1 MSDERTRGIILR
13 TLPLTETSLIV
24 RWLTPDFGRIATV
37 ARGALRLKSPFR
49 GKLDLFFLADLT
61 FRKNRRGNLHALHE
75 LVVSNFHVAL
85 RSNLTSL
92 RVAAYL
98 GQLIETT
105 TETDTPLPELF
116 QLLHSALIELADG
129 PPRILTLIAF
139 EMRFLADMGLSPNL
153 ATANLTAGSKRI
165 LEQILRSDWAGVRR
179 LHISPTQST
188 ELSRFLYVQLNCHF
202 GNVPKG
208 RSALIDELLD

>member
-1 MSDERTRGIILR
+1 MSDERTKGIILR
-13 TLPLTETSLIV
+13 TLPLTETSLVV

-75 LVVSNFHVAL
+75 IVVSNFNAAL
-85 RSNLTSL
+85 RDNLTCL
-92 RVAAYL
+92 RIAAYL
-98 GQLIETT
+98 GQLIEKT

-116 QLLHSALIELADG
+116 QLFQSALIELADG

-139 EMRFLADMGLSPNL
+139 EMRFLAEMGLSPDL

-165 LEQILRSDWAGVRR
+165 LEQIARSDSAGVGR
-179 LHISPTQST
+179 LHLSRNQNT
-188 ELSRFLYVQLNCHF
+188 ELARFLLGQLISHF

-208 RSALIDELLD
+208 RSALIDELAN